1 MKRAALAQEKTFARV
16 VRCASSLLFLTTR
29 KAANATRD
37 RRLIIHRTYILTDLL
52 SIGRIDRLSL
62 ALPEMSASPVP
73 HANHH
78 APNKIMSASSIT
90 VRIDAIREEAPGI
103 RTFVI
108 SRLDGE
114 HFAAY
119 EPGAHIDVTS
129 PSGVTRQYSLC
140 GDPERAECYEF
151 AVKREPQSRG
161 GSRSLHDDVRP
172 GAQLTIGAPRNL
184 FRLDE
189 TATEH
194 ILMAAGIGITPLISM
209 AYRLLRENARFTLH
223 YFVRDTASAAFIA
236 LLSEARFAEHVVLH
250 CGVEPADMNREVSA
264 CLKKVSPGAHVYTC
278 GPGPFMDHVVQAGES
293 ILPRWRGP
301 SRTLL
306 RRTDRPATSERFL
319 RYRNC
324 QHGTKSARGEGPV
337 DRGRTGIDRH
347 CDRYLVW
354 RGHLRYLHDRR
365 ARRASQ
371 NIATSA

>member
-1 MKRAALAQEKTFARV
+1 
-16 VRCASSLLFLTTR
+16 
-29 KAANATRD
+29 
-37 RRLIIHRTYILTDLL
+37 
-52 SIGRIDRLSL
+52 
-62 ALPEMSASPVP
+62 MSASPVP

-293 ILPRWRGP
+293 ILPAGAVH
-301 SRTLL
+301 L
-306 RRTDRPATSERFL
+306 ERF
-319 RYRNC
+319 
-324 QHGTKSARGEGPV
+324 SAEPTVPQQASDSFDIEIASTGQKVRVGKDQSIVDALALIDIVIDTSCGEGICGTCMIDVLGGQPEHRDQCLSKAERAGGKVICCCVSRSATPV
-337 DRGRTGIDRH
+337 
-347 CDRYLVW
+347 LV
-354 RGHLRYLHDRR
+354 LDL
-365 ARRASQ
+365 
-371 NIATSA
+371 